1 MLTRATTLVDETVHI
16 FIFLL
21 VVIKCNK
28 GVRLLFF
35 AVFALEFKN
44 LVYYFSIQSNLP
56 PKQCKTFSVLPGHL
70 CVPCAFV
77 IVIISHWG
85 IYGF

>member
-56 PKQCKTFSVLPGHL
+56 PKQCKTFLYSRAPLCTMCLCYRDHL
-70 CVPCAFV
+70 TL
-77 IVIISHWG
+77 G